1 MARLATLGRKRIQ
14 DDSDL
19 LYMSMIGMLMAA
31 IFAASLHEN
40 VDCTLTRW
48 APAGS
53 TYPFPAQTRRPAAKL
68 TAAVGGFLIVV
79 FFWTVVS
86 KLRWIGIKYLL
97 RYRLEALSDILNFV
111 FSCLGGLCIKI

>member
-1 MARLATLGRKRIQ
+1 MAQLATLGRKRIQ

-31 IFAASLHEN
+31 IFAANLHEN
-40 VDCTLTRW
+40 VDRTLTRW

-53 TYPFPAQTRRPAAKL
+53 TYPFPAQTRLPAAKL
-68 TAAVGGFLIVV
+68 TAAFGGFLIGV

-86 KLRWIGIKYLL
+86 KLRWSGIKYLL
-97 RYRLEALSDILNFV
+97 RYRLVLLE
-111 FSCLGGLCIKI
+111 